1 LKEKQR
7 RLDRTKLFRLYPDAG
22 PLRRELYPKHLKYFA
37 AGREHQERC
46 MMAANRVGKTW
57 GVGGY
62 ETALHLTG
70 RYPDWWPGRRFDHPV
85 DVWAAGDTSET
96 TRDVVQKAL
105 LGLGGEAV
113 GGELGSGLIP
123 GDDIVGEPSKR
134 MGVSGAVDTAIIT
147 HVSGGHSVLGF
158 KSYDQGRR
166 KFQGTEKH
174 ICWLDEEPPQD
185 VYEECLLRLMTVNGM
200 MLCTFTPLEGMTDVA
215 LMFSAVME

>member
-1 LKEKQR
+1 
-7 RLDRTKLFRLYPDAG
+7 
-22 PLRRELYPKHLKYFA
+22 
-37 AGREHQERC
+37 
-46 MMAANRVGKTW
+46 
-57 GVGGY
+57 
-62 ETALHLTG
+62 
-70 RYPDWWPGRRFDHPV
+70 
-85 DVWAAGDTSET
+85 VWAAGDTSET